1 MDEMPWKSPAPSH
14 EEDPVQRL
22 LTLPMAV
29 GLLFS
34 FAGFLHTW
42 EPSNWSPWPFRIAY
56 GGISVL
62 LHSGSSARGPARDA
76 PGREG

>member
-1 MDEMPWKSPAPSH
+1 MDRMPWKSLAHSP

-29 GLLFS
+29 GLLFF

-42 EPSNWSPWPFRIAY
+42 EPGNVNPWPLRIAY
-56 GGISVL
+56 GGICIL
-62 LHSGSSARGPARDA
+62 LALGIVRAWTRPRRSGA
-76 PGREG
+76 

>member
-1 MDEMPWKSPAPSH
+1 MDRMPWKSLAPSP

-29 GLLFS
+29 GLLF
-34 FAGFLHTW
+34 FIAAFLHTW
-42 EPSNWSPWPFRIAY
+42 EPSDSNPWPLRIAY

-62 LHSGSSARGPARDA
+62 LALGIVRAWTRPRRSGA
-76 PGREG
+76 